1 MPLFRFYAKLTKKY
15 SSLFTFRSESLVFI
29 GIPGGEEYS
38 GTLHLLFT
46 TLHLSVSTDL
56 RIFLR
61 LDASC
66 LGEEWWRVGEESLI
80 TLHPL
85 KRPVYGRFR
94 ALGEEW
100 RVSDGIGLSPDCR
113 YVVGAFRSIMLAGF
127 DFYCFSS
134 VLSCWIVCFCLE
146 VTIFYCNFVRV

>member
-1 MPLFRFYAKLTKKY
+1 MR
-15 SSLFTFRSESLVFI
+15 SLRRN
-29 GIPGGEEYS
+29 
-38 GTLHLLFT
+38 
-46 TLHLSVSTDL
+46 TLHLSLGIPCVYRHSRRWRVFGHSSPTL
-56 RIFLR
+56 HHSSPLCFGGFAYLLTPR
-61 LDASC
+61 C
-66 LGEEWWRVGEESLI
+66 LVPRWRVGEELPI

-134 VLSCWIVCFCLE
+134 VLSCWIACFCLE